1 VQTIKPTDHFILVF
15 CTAWRLLGG
24 LFSFYFFFSG
34 HRFRNR
40 RCYRGA
46 RFLDRTNA
54 NWGVM
59 HARANQSGNNVL
71 TRKGV
76 ILGFFVFFF
85 STIQLRAHGVESFQ
99 RASIARFFFF
109 FNPRRVGSLLLP
121 TFFNFFFYYYY

>member
-1 VQTIKPTDHFILVF
+1 VQTIKPTDYFIPVF

-24 LFSFYFFFSG
+24 FFPFYFFFSC

-76 ILGFFVFFF
+76 ILGFLSFYFFSF
-85 STIQLRAHGVESFQ
+85 STIQLRTHGVESFQ
-99 RASIARFFFF
+99 RASIARVFFFY
-109 FNPRRVGSLLLP
+109 PRRVGCLLLP
-121 TFFNFFFYYYY
+121 AFF